1 MKELLGV
8 MWVAETG
15 CEPRSENSRTTALT
29 SMPSSLVPTGV
40 TRRLSK
46 IDDSGFSYRSSF

>member
-15 CEPRSENSRTTALT
+15 CEPRSENSGTTALT